1 MRWRVGCHK
10 VRKMSVVGN
19 DATLET
25 CLGGAGCLAKAN
37 FPPVASLLP
46 TAAAAWKYV
55 LHRHNHFCAFRI
67 FEDGTCCV
75 QTDCR
80 CHTGLFMDLGA
91 FDPSTYL

>member
-1 MRWRVGCHK
+1 MGCHK

-46 TAAAAWKYV
+46 TAAAA
-55 LHRHNHFCAFRI
+55 
-67 FEDGTCCV
+67 
-75 QTDCR
+75 
-80 CHTGLFMDLGA
+80 
-91 FDPSTYL
+91 